1 MIYFLLSESLL
12 TRRQILLLELSGR
25 GNRKLRKN
33 GQTIFDVHIYMMR
46 IIMHIYTHTCSV
58 NNRFVQ
64 VFLYVELL
72 YDRSLP

>member
-25 GNRKLRKN
+25 EHRKLRKN

-46 IIMHIYTHTCSV
+46 IIMHIYTNTCSV

-64 VFLYVELL
+64 VFLNVELL